1 MLLPSQPEGAVS
13 GCPPVHLPP
22 PIPGHLHPLHT
33 GGSSCRQPGPRRGAP
48 RPPPPALRGRH
59 PLRRQHGR
67 CRRGAALLTGQ
78 RCTLTCHSQL
88 RHAWRQPRRWRTTS
102 GSPRPQRSPR
112 RSCGRES
119 SRMRATW
126 RLQVC
131 SCHTHVDTGSTV
143 GCVRTRAAAQIPCVR
158 WQILPYCLIGQRA
171 AARSP
176 TFRLPCVRHVPL
188 GSLLAHPCCRAGAGI
203 ICAHDG
209 DHAQQPGAQP
219 GLHPGQQA
227 AEQHAAGHAAH
238 APVCGGVRGKPGA
251 LPPPCRSRP
260 ARRNL
265 AASAATP
272 HTPAAAPPPLPAC
285 SAASAGEQSWKRPS
299 PPVYGP
305 ALSPG
310 LLQCPSLQNI
320 HTE

>member
-33 GGSSCRQPGPRRGAP
+33 GGSSCHQPGPRRGAP

-119 SRMRATW
+119 SRMRAMW

-131 SCHTHVDTGSTV
+131 SCHTHVDTGSTA
-143 GCVRTRAAAQIPCVR
+143 GWCAHACCSADTLCAAADTAV
-158 WQILPYCLIGQRA
+158 LPYWAAGSCTLTHFPAPMRA
-171 AARSP
+171 PRSP
-176 TFRLPCVRHVPL
+176 RLSAGP
-188 GSLLAHPCCRAGAGI
+188 SLL
-203 ICAHDG
+203 
-209 DHAQQPGAQP
+209 Q
-219 GLHPGQQA
+219 
-227 AEQHAAGHAAH
+227 
-238 APVCGGVRGKPGA
+238 
-251 LPPPCRSRP
+251 SRCWHHL
-260 ARRNL
+260 R
-265 AASAATP
+265 T
-272 HTPAAAPPPLPAC
+272 
-285 SAASAGEQSWKRPS
+285 
-299 PPVYGP
+299 
-305 ALSPG
+305 
-310 LLQCPSLQNI
+310 
-320 HTE
+320 